1 MPAFSRPVALLTTA
15 LVCSAVAAADPP
27 PSFTG
32 KVVKIADGDTM
43 TVLLDKTQHKIRL
56 EGIDAPE
63 KGRAYGT
70 KARQALADKIFGET
84 VRVDWKKRDRY
95 GRIIGRVYLG
105 DRDISL
111 EMVKDGWAWHYKQ
124 YSKEAALADAEKE
137 ARKAGR
143 GLWADKNPAPPW
155 EWRQERKAKR

>member
-1 MPAFSRPVALLTTA
+1 MRLLNLSALLLIGSPA
-15 LVCSAVAAADPP
+15 LAADPP
-27 PSFTG
+27 RSFEA
-32 KVVKIADGDTM
+32 KVVKITDGDTI
-43 TVLLDKTQHKIRL
+43 TVLLDKTEHKIRL

-63 KGRAYGT
+63 RRQAYGT

-95 GRIIGRVYLG
+95 KRIIGRVYLG

-111 EMVKDGWAWHYKQ
+111 EMVKDGWAWHYKR

-143 GLWADKNPAPPW
+143 GLWADKDPVPPW
-155 EWRQERKAKR
+155 EKRQQDKRKTGAGR